1 MLRTESFSSSF
12 ASLTDGWSYA
22 PLTAPARMGEFT
34 SLYHDVR
41 NEIIDFIEHG
51 SGQIGAMSDEGYVR
65 LLPSL
70 YTAYTA
76 PSLGAAHS
84 PEQRAFLKSIAPWVQ
99 GAAKRLGVAAEII
112 AAQAALESGW
122 GQRTLRREDGAETH
136 NLFGLK
142 AGGGW
147 SGDVALATTTE
158 YVDGVAL
165 RKVERFRS
173 YPNLAS
179 AIDDFTR
186 LLLNSPRYRSA
197 LNTGSDARAYALGLV
212 RGGYATD
219 PSYAD
224 KLVQIAS
231 RLQYGD

>member
-1 MLRTESFSSSF
+1 MR
-12 ASLTDGWSYA
+12 
-22 PLTAPARMGEFT
+22 
-34 SLYHDVR
+34 
-41 NEIIDFIEHG
+41 
-51 SGQIGAMSDEGYVR
+51 
-65 LLPSL
+65 
-70 YTAYTA
+70 
-76 PSLGAAHS
+76 
-84 PEQRAFLKSIAPWVQ
+84 

-122 GQRTLRREDGAETH
+122 GQRTLRREDGTETH

-142 AGGGW
+142 AGDGW
-147 SGDVALATTTE
+147 SGDVALALTTE

-173 YPNLAS
+173 YPNIAS

-186 LLLNSPRYRSA
+186 LLLTSPRYRSA

-231 RLQYGD
+231 RLQYGE